1 MSRPGCLRRDER
13 PQALWATLLVKETA
27 AMNSL
32 QQLIHTRM
40 TELHRSY
47 GEIAR
52 RGGLPRSTVY
62 HLASN
67 SRPVRVPNPRTLE
80 RLAVGL
86 EVPEHVVRTAAAT
99 AAGFVLDEQ
108 AADDPE
114 IEVLVASLARLSPE
128 ERRHVSALVQSMLDA
143 ADREDSGAAHLP
155 PDHNAT
161 SAALGSALGE
171 IPVPV
176 AEGLGRET

>member
-1 MSRPGCLRRDER
+1 MSADAVSYPFWSRRRRP
-13 PQALWATLLVKETA
+13 
-27 AMNSL
+27 MNAL

-47 GEIAR
+47 GDIAR

-67 SRPVRVPNPRTLE
+67 DRPVRVPNPRTLE

-108 AADDPE
+108 PADDPE

-143 ADREDSGAAHLP
+143 AGREGSGAAHLP
-155 PDHNAT
+155 PDHKLI
-161 SAALGSALGE
+161 SL
-171 IPVPV
+171 P
-176 AEGLGRET
+176 